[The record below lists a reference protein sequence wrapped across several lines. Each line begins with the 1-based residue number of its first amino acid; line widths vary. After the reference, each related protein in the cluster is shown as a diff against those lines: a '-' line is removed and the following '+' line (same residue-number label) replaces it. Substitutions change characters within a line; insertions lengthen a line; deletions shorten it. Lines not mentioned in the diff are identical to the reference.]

1 MRSLKIAE
9 NEENDKEEDG
19 QGNDGKDKG
28 VDGKIDWY
36 QVKKEREWDKRY
48 CYFLLKSLHSYVLP
62 MCTYQIS

>member
-19 QGNDGKDKG
+19 QGNDGKDKD

-48 CYFLLKSLHSYVLP
+48 CYFSLKSLHSYVLP